1 VDSYERDA
9 RIERWLQDAERRHL
23 ADLTF
28 PQVTSGLRA
37 LSSLYIERRRRIE
50 EGAAL
55 DGAGK
60 RAAFALFYAPLHF
73 VLVREI
79 VRALRGLKS
88 LTSSRSV
95 TSSTGSLQQ
104 EGGGSPP
111 IVIDLGCGTGAA
123 GAAWASELSGPPR
136 IVGVDAHPWALAE
149 AARTYRSF
157 GLTSRTIRADIA
169 SVTLPRGRAG
179 LVAAFA
185 VNEVPDGRRPTLMK
199 RLIERASCGDPLL
212 IVEPIARSAAQWWRQ
227 WAAQVETIG
236 GRADE
241 WRFHVELPP
250 IAARLDR
257 AARLDH
263 RELTAR
269 SLWAPGT
276 GP

>member
-1 VDSYERDA
+1 VDSHEQDA
-9 RIERWLQDAERRHL
+9 RVERWLQDAERRHL

-79 VRALRGLKS
+79 LRALRGLTGLS
-88 LTSSRSV
+88 SSR
-95 TSSTGSLQQ
+95 QQ
-104 EGGGSPP
+104 EARGIPP
-111 IVIDLGCGTGAA
+111 IVVDMGCGTGAA
-123 GAAWASELSGPPR
+123 GAAWASECSGAQR

-149 AARTYRSF
+149 AARTYRCF

-169 SVTLPRGRAG
+169 SVPLPLGPAG

-185 VNEVPDGRRPTLMK
+185 VNEVPDRRRPTLMK
-199 RLIERASCGDPLL
+199 RLMERASRGDPLL
-212 IVEPIARSAAQWWRQ
+212 IVEPIARSAAEWWRQ

-269 SLWAPGT
+269 SLWAPGI